1 MKKFRAW
8 HIALIGLAV
17 FLLFGGISAII
28 IRTNEKYHSQSAWTV
43 GWDNGRWWT
52 FGDAESYSIDEADSV
67 QISSS
72 IKAVELSCI
81 SADINI
87 TQTDGDEMQ
96 VHLYGDYASVGGE
109 IELDIQSVGSTIK
122 VIVKY
127 PRNTGTYS
135 NDLVLDIQL
144 PQQYNQDI
152 KISSVSS
159 DIEFEGETMM
169 LDTFEVKTVSGAINF
184 NTLYAKSVRVETV
197 SGDVMLTT
205 MVNPDLT
212 VETVSGDVQIV
223 LEGDKEFYVDYST
236 ISGDFECDIPLNI
249 KSQTRGGFEGYS
261 GNENAVR
268 FEVGTI
274 SGDFVIIEK

>member
-28 IRTNEKYHSQSAWTV
+28 IRSNENYHSEGVWNV
-43 GWDNGRWWT
+43 GWDGGSWRG
-52 FGDAESYSIDEADSV
+52 FGNAESYSIDEADSV

-72 IKAVELSCI
+72 IKAVELTAI

-87 TQTDGDEMQ
+87 TQTDGEQME
-96 VHLYGDYASVGGE
+96 VHLYGDYVSAGGE
-109 IELDIQSVGSTIK
+109 IELDIKSVGSTIK
-122 VIVKY
+122 VVVKY
-127 PRNTGTYS
+127 PRNIGISS

-144 PQQYNQDI
+144 PKHYNQDI

-159 DIEFEGETMM
+159 DINFEGETMM
-169 LDTFEVKTVSGAINF
+169 LDTFEVETVSGTINF
-184 NTLYAKSVRVETV
+184 NAIYAGSVRVETV

-212 VETVSGDVQIV
+212 VETISGDVEIT
-223 LEGDKEFYVDYST
+223 LLDDKEFYVEFSS

-249 KSQTRGGFEGYS
+249 ISQGRSEFEGYS

-268 FEVGTI
+268 FEVSTI
-274 SGDFVIIEK
+274 SGDFVIIKK